1 MASLGRLSNKVAIV
15 TGAASG
21 IGRAIALQYHRE
33 GAKVVCADIR
43 ESTLYRGSKEE
54 EITTHGRIE
63 ELGGQAMFYQVDVTK
78 PESVQGLI
86 TAAVKEFGRL
96 DVMINNAGV
105 SLEAHAGFRPVWE
118 LDYDVWQGT
127 QDVNSTGVFLGI
139 KYAVQQMLKQKPHS
153 SGDRGWII
161 NTSSILG
168 VVAADHTAA
177 YCASKGAV
185 VLLTKAAAL
194 DCAPERIH
202 VNAVAPGYTESSMTG
217 PLWNDEEAKK
227 KLLEK
232 HPFRG
237 LGQPEDLAKAC
248 VFLAS
253 EDAQWVTGVS
263 HELNR
268 ARIRSLTLYC
278 SMYLLWMVVIFLGDD
293 CWGLDWAAGESHL
306 LRTNG
311 TT

>member
-21 IGRAIALQYHRE
+21 IGRAIALQYHSE
-33 GAKVVCADIR
+33 GAKVICADLR
-43 ESTLYRGSKEE
+43 EKTLYKGSKEE
-54 EITTHGRIE
+54 DITTHERIQ
-63 ELGGQAMFYQVDVTK
+63 ELGGSAIFSQVNVTS
-78 PESVQGLI
+78 PESVQGLVA
-86 TAAVKEFGRL
+86 AAVKEYGRL
-96 DVMINNAGV
+96 DVMVNNAGV

-118 LDYDVWQGT
+118 IEQNVWQGT

-139 KYAVQQMLKQKPHS
+139 KFAVQQMLKQTPHS

-168 VVAADHTAA
+168 LVAAEHTAA

-194 DCAPERIH
+194 DCAPHRIH
-202 VNAVAPGYTESSMTG
+202 VNAIAPGYTESSMTG
-217 PLWNDEEAKK
+217 PLWRDEVAKK
-227 KLLEK
+227 GLLEK

-237 LGQPEDLAKAC
+237 LGRPEDLARAC

-253 EDAQWVTGVS
+253 EDAGWVTGVS
-263 HELNR
+263 FEL
-268 ARIRSLTLYC
+268 
-278 SMYLLWMVVIFLGDD
+278 LG
-293 CWGLDWAAGESHL
+293 
-306 LRTNG
+306 
-311 TT
+311 